1 MIIVSHRGNLS
12 GRIPE
17 RENSPSYIEEAISA
31 GYDVEIDVWFVD
43 GQFYLGHDLPQ
54 YPVSSEW
61 LCSNPLWCH
70 AKNKDALDKM
80 MGLEVNCFWHE
91 TDKFTVTSDGF
102 LWCFPG
108 NFSGNGVTVD
118 LSEEVKIPNH
128 PCLGICTDVPVKWS
142 FICNQKEKSFL
153 TRL

>member
-54 YPVSSEW
+54 YPVSSQW
-61 LCSNPLWCH
+61 LCSKPLWCH

-91 TDKFTVTSDGF
+91 NDRFTTTNHGF
-102 LWCFPG
+102 LWCFPD
-108 NFSGNGVTVD
+108 NYSSNGITVD
-118 LSEEVKIPNH
+118 LSDRFELPSS
-128 PCLGICTDVPVKWS
+128 PCMGICTDNPSKWS
-142 FICNQKEKSFL
+142 MICK
-153 TRL
+153 